1 MKIRENQKRDFYH
14 TLKIFSKNDFSLTQI
29 LPLTKKILPEKTLNE
44 LSDMINDGKKLSLS
58 LEKCG
63 LSDSFVTAAIKIG
76 EETDSLTSA
85 YQNAAEYYE
94 QKKKIRDRMIKILAY
109 PALVTTALITV
120 IIFVTLYIMPNLSE
134 IYAETNQSA
143 PFIIKLYL
151 NIRNITSF
159 HGVSFIILM
168 LILYF
173 SIKPLISKIKISPYK
188 TKIPRIIFLQRFLT
202 RFKILLSAEI
212 SLSET
217 LNILENAE
225 EISYYREIIRKI
237 HEKMN
242 DGKSLSTSFSD
253 FSEIFDENFTSH
265 IKQGE
270 NNGDILS
277 SVKYLC
283 DIQDYETAKLLDILG
298 EYGQS
303 ALILL
308 LAIIIFIFMNTL
320 MPLLNVGEIYL
331 N

>member
-1 MKIRENQKRDFYH
+1 
-14 TLKIFSKNDFSLTQI
+14 
-29 LPLTKKILPEKTLNE
+29 
-44 LSDMINDGKKLSLS
+44 
-58 LEKCG
+58 
-63 LSDSFVTAAIKIG
+63 
-76 EETDSLTSA
+76 
-85 YQNAAEYYE
+85 
-94 QKKKIRDRMIKILAY
+94 
-109 PALVTTALITV
+109 
-120 IIFVTLYIMPNLSE
+120 
-134 IYAETNQSA
+134 
-143 PFIIKLYL
+143 
-151 NIRNITSF
+151 
-159 HGVSFIILM
+159 
-168 LILYF
+168 
-173 SIKPLISKIKISPYK
+173 
-188 TKIPRIIFLQRFLT
+188 
-202 RFKILLSAEI
+202 
-212 SLSET
+212 
-217 LNILENAE
+217 
-225 EISYYREIIRKI
+225 
-237 HEKMN
+237 MN